1 MPVAD
6 ASASSSAATSSRS
19 TMRALVKA
27 KPDVGLTYF
36 AEKPMPVGSSGTSA
50 EPGPREVLIR
60 VRKAGVC
67 GTDRH
72 IWEWDAWAQSRI
84 PVGIITGH
92 EFAGVIEKVGSAV
105 TRVRAGQRCSA
116 EGHIT
121 AFADYNS
128 RTGNAHIARDTKILG
143 VDRDGCFADYLIV
156 PEENVWPL
164 HDNIPDRY
172 GAVMDPLGNAVHT
185 VMSAGVSARSVL
197 ITGAGI
203 IGLMA
208 ITVAKAAGAARIY
221 ATDTNPRRLE
231 LARRLGAD
239 EAFNPMQDGAPTGA
253 PAQPKSMI
261 DRERVPAD
269 ELPTHQGLPRWIEH
283 IRRETRGDGV
293 DVLLEMSGAASAID
307 DGFRALR
314 MGGTAALLGIP
325 SRPPNF
331 DLTNHVIFKGA
342 TVLGINGRRMW
353 ETWYQM
359 ENFLLGGRLHLD
371 DIITHELPLEQFP
384 RAFELMQSG
393 EGIKIVL
400 DLAR

>member
-1 MPVAD
+1 
-6 ASASSSAATSSRS
+6 
-19 TMRALVKA
+19 MRALVKSQPA
-27 KPDVGLTYF
+27 VGLTWTPDR
-36 AEKPMPVGSSGTSA
+36 ALPVGSHGKSG
-50 EPGPREVLIR
+50 EPGPREVLVR

-84 PVGIITGH
+84 PIGIVTGH
-92 EFAGVIEKVGSAV
+92 EFAGVVERIGSAV
-105 TRVRAGQRCSA
+105 TRVKVGQRCSA

-121 AFADYNS
+121 SYTDYNS

-156 PEENVWPL
+156 PEDNVWPL
-164 HDNIPDRY
+164 HDAIPDKF
-172 GAVMDPLGNAVHT
+172 GAIMDPLGNAVHT
-185 VMSAGVSARSVL
+185 VMSAGVSGKSVL
-197 ITGAGI
+197 VTGAGI

-221 ATDTNPRRLE
+221 ATDPDPKRLA
-231 LARRLGAD
+231 LAKKLGAV
-239 EAFNPMQDGAPTGA
+239 EVFNPTNEPRAQASGASGGDP
-253 PAQPKSMI
+253 SW
-261 DRERVPAD
+261 V
-269 ELPTHQGLPRWIEH
+269 HH

-293 DVLLEMSGAASAID
+293 DVLLEMSGASSAID
-307 DGFRALR
+307 EGFRALR

-325 SRPPNF
+325 SKAPNF

-359 ENFLLGGRLHLD
+359 ENFLLSGRLQLD
-371 DIITHELPLEQFP
+371 EILTHELPFDQFAK
-384 RAFELMQSG
+384 AFELMQSG

-400 DLAR
+400 DLER